1 MTNLKDMIRDVGTE
15 AFYNSRLKRTRL
27 KRTRLKRTTEA
38 TAIMFLVMFLVNM
51 LKAIPLYY
59 IWNSIMP
66 NILNANKIT
75 FLESLGLVLL
85 YYLFIELK

>member
-1 MTNLKDMIRDVGTE
+1 MTNLKDMIKNVDTE
-15 AFYNSRLKRTRL
+15 ALYNSRLKRTI
-27 KRTRLKRTTEA
+27 EA
-38 TAIMFLVMFLVNM
+38 TVIMFLVKM

-59 IWNSIMP
+59 IWNLIMP

>member
-15 AFYNSRLKRTRL
+15 AFYNS
-27 KRTRLKRTTEA
+27 RLKRTTEA

>member
-15 AFYNSRLKRTRL
+15 AFYNSRL

-59 IWNSIMP
+59 IWNSIML

>member
-15 AFYNSRLKRTRL
+15 AFYNSRL

-75 FLESLGLVLL
+75 FWESLGLVLL

>member
-15 AFYNSRLKRTRL
+15 AFYNSRL

-75 FLESLGLVLL
+75 FL
-85 YYLFIELK
+85 